1 MPLPST
7 TPEAPLSRYKSKRN
21 FKITPEPVDESLE
34 RSAQAE
40 ALSFVVQKHWAS
52 RLHYDF
58 RLELDGVLLSWAVP
72 KGPSYDPAEK
82 RMAVHVEDHP
92 TSYAAF
98 EGTRSRPSST
108 APAPGA
114 QGRQTGGEGGG
125 TGAGSAAGEEVKS
138 EHDAP
143 YTLKS
148 VLAMLGISRRMLAGL
163 IGAGFVSPARGPRNA
178 YRFSF
183 QDVVLLRTA
192 YGLQAARIAPRRI
205 LRSLEQLRR
214 ALPSELPLTGLH
226 ITAVGND
233 IAVAQGSKRWAA
245 ESGHLLLDFEVTASR
260 GAVAFLPAKAKAG
273 TAEAAHE
280 EVIEDD
286 PHALFAA
293 GQVLEESEPQAAEEM
308 FRRVLALAPG
318 PVDAALN
325 LGVLLCD
332 AGRQEEAIHLYDEA
346 LVRSPNEPMLHFNR
360 GVALED
366 EGEDKAA
373 LAAYEACIAIAPEM
387 ADAHCN
393 AALLYEKLGDA
404 QRALRHLSAYRRL
417 QR

>member
-1 MPLPST
+1 M
-7 TPEAPLSRYKSKRN
+7 
-21 FKITPEPVDESLE
+21 
-34 RSAQAE
+34 
-40 ALSFVVQKHWAS
+40 
-52 RLHYDF
+52 
-58 RLELDGVLLSWAVP
+58 
-72 KGPSYDPAEK
+72 
-82 RMAVHVEDHP
+82 
-92 TSYAAF
+92 
-98 EGTRSRPSST
+98 
-108 APAPGA
+108 
-114 QGRQTGGEGGG
+114 
-125 TGAGSAAGEEVKS
+125 KS

-163 IGAGFVSPARGPRNA
+163 ISAGFVSPARGPRNA

-245 ESGHLLLDFEVTASR
+245 ESGQLLLDFEVTASR
-260 GAVAFLPAKAKAG
+260 GAVAFLPVKAKSETARSG

-318 PVDAALN
+318 HVDAALN

-417 QR
+417 HR